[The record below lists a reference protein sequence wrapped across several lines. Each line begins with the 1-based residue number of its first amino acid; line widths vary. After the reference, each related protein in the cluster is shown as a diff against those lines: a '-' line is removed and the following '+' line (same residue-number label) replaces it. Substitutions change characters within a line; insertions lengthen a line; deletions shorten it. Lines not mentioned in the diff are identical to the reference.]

1 MDNIDV
7 GIYVRISEGGPGKTQ
22 TITERSNNF
31 MKRVINP
38 DEDPLS
44 TKTVFKEVDL
54 DAQYKEK

>member
-7 GIYVRISEGGPGKTQ
+7 GIYVKISEGAPGKKQ